1 MTAGDGPRG
10 IPPDDRPAPPGAP
23 GASPAGAQEHSPQ
36 EAAAG
41 AQGADQAGAAA
52 GPPDG
57 SAARASEPY
66 PVPTVTLRH
75 VAKSFGAVRAVIDG
89 TIDLYAGEAHA
100 LVGENGA
107 GKSTMVKILAGVHQP
122 DEGEVAPRRRPGHP
136 GQPGRRPRRRHRGH
150 LPGADPVPRP
160 VRGREHLHGPP
171 AAAWPGGRHRPAPD
185 AGRTPRALFGRLGV
199 RLDPGRICR
208 GLSIADQQ
216 LVEIAKALSLEARV
230 MVMDEP
236 TAALSA
242 SRGGPA
248 VRGRR
253 ARCAAGG
260 VGRAVHLAPAGRGL
274 RDLPAGH
281 RHARRRHVLTSELGR
296 D

>member
-10 IPPDDRPAPPGAP
+10 IPPDGQPARPGAP

-75 VAKSFGAVRAVIDG
+75 VAKAFGAV
-89 TIDLYAGEAHA
+89 HA
-100 LVGENGA
+100 LEA
-107 GKSTMVKILAGVHQP
+107 
-122 DEGEVAPRRRPGHP
+122 VARPLRRRGRTRWPARTAPASPPWSRCSPACTARRRQVLARRRAGRPHR
-136 GQPGRRPRRRHRGH
+136 PGRRARRRHRGH
-150 LPGADPVPRP
+150 LPGADAVPRP
-160 VRGREHLHGPP
+160 VGRREHLHGPP
-171 AAAWPGGRHRPAPD
+171 AAARRGRHRPARD
-185 AGRTPRALFGRLGV
+185 AAPAPPRCSPASASRSTRTGSR
-199 RLDPGRICR
+199 R

-216 LVEIAKALSLEARV
+216 LVEIAKALSLDARV
-230 MVMDEP
+230 LVMDEP

-242 SRGGPA
+242 TRSPGCSASPRA
-248 VRGRR
+248 LRDQRGRASLFISHR
-253 ARCAAGG
+253 LEEVFALCQR
-260 VGRAVHLAPAGRGL
+260 VTVL
-274 RDLPAGH
+274 RDGASAVAASSAG
-281 RHARRRHVLTSELGR
+281 
-296 D
+296 